1 MKTVLIGA
9 SSEIAKALTNISDR
23 DFIELSRN
31 DGTFD
36 LAGDLSELDALDGI
50 NGLVY
55 FPGTINLKPFNMLKD
70 DDFQNDLEINYLGAV
85 RVLRKLL
92 PKLKEAEGAS
102 VVFIST
108 VAALSLIHI

>member
-36 LAGDLSELDALDGI
+36 LAGDLSEL
-50 NGLVY
+50 
-55 FPGTINLKPFNMLKD
+55 T
-70 DDFQNDLEINYLGAV
+70 
-85 RVLRKLL
+85 
-92 PKLKEAEGAS
+92 
-102 VVFIST
+102 
-108 VAALSLIHI
+108 